1 VVPGWLH
8 APGERLRPQERHI
21 LDLIADGADQPPD
34 RRRAA
39 PGEKTVKNHVS
50 SLLHKLGFSRR
61 ARCASVV
68 VRGPVAGD
76 ADVTMV
82 SRTAPV
88 VVGVDGGR

>member
-1 VVPGWLH
+1 LPTGLTNC
-8 APGERLRPQERHI
+8 QI
-21 LDLIADGADQPPD
+21 GAEPYL
-34 RRRAA
+34 A
-39 PGEKTVKNHVS
+39 EETVKNHVS

-76 ADVTMV
+76 ADVTMA

-88 VVGVDGGR
+88 VVGVDGGPLPARRRSVA